1 MDTHLIFV
9 LAVEVI
15 ALLSNQRTLV
25 LLRNCT
31 NVLEA
36 ASKGAASS
44 VGLISATI
52 VNIISFLALLTF
64 FNAVLSWLGGMFGC
78 PELSFAV

>member
-1 MDTHLIFV
+1 MTFL
-9 LAVEVI
+9 LAAQVI
-15 ALLSNQRTLV
+15 ALPSNQLTPA
-25 LLRNCT
+25 LLRNCS

-52 VNIISFLALLTF
+52 VNIISFLALLAF

>member
-1 MDTHLIFV
+1 MFIPPTAQV
-9 LAVEVI
+9 K
-15 ALLSNQRTLV
+15 ALLSNQLTLV

-36 ASKGAASS
+36 ASKGAATS
-44 VGLISATI
+44 VGLVVATV
-52 VNIISFLALLTF
+52 VNLISFLALLAF
-64 FNAVLSWLGGMFGC
+64 FNAVLAWLGGMLAC

>member
-1 MDTHLIFV
+1 MDTHLIFL
-9 LAVEVI
+9 LAAEVI
-15 ALLSNQRTLV
+15 ALLSNQRRLV

-64 FNAVLSWLGGMFGC
+64 FNGVLSWLGGMFGC